1 MKTNDPCV
9 LFIDDDKATNFFNTR
24 IARNH
29 GYFKNIVALQSGREA
44 LKYLRS
50 SANHDERTPKPDL
63 IFLDI
68 NIPAMNGWEFLEQF
82 YQLDAAFTQG
92 IDIVILSTSTE
103 PNDLKRYSSDHR
115 LIGFVHKPLKSKSLS
130 NILHEKFIYSNPV

>member
-29 GYFKNIVALQSGREA
+29 GYFKNIVTLQSGSEA

-68 NIPAMNGWEFLEQF
+68 NMPAMNGWEFLEQF
-82 YQLDAAFTQG
+82 YQLGAAFTQN
-92 IDIVILSTSTE
+92 ISIVILSTSTE
-103 PNDLKRYSSDHR
+103 PVDLKRYAMDQR
-115 LIGFVHKPLKSKSLS
+115 LIGFVHKPLKSKSLTK
-130 NILHEKFIYSNPV
+130 IVHEKFIYSNPV